1 MNETLLADLTAEAS
15 RLSANLDKGLAALRQ
30 SAQDY
35 AEAEQNYREVRAR
48 AYLRASGTVPER
60 EAYADL
66 QSLDERRLRDVA
78 DGMRSAALEAVRS
91 RRQQLSAL
99 QSILAANRA
108 EAEYVRTGPS

>member
-1 MNETLLADLTAEAS
+1 MRETLLADLTAEAS

-48 AYLRASGTVPER
+48 AYLRAAGTVPER

-66 QSLDERRLRDVA
+66 HSLDERRLRDLA